1 MQHSGGDN
9 TTSAMR
15 TNDLAALKKY
25 KIKKQNV
32 DRKASKGRRIRYTVH
47 SKLQNFMFPV
57 PYATHN
63 EVGFSMDSEGLFTSL
78 FQ

>member
-1 MQHSGGDN
+1 VQHAGGEN
-9 TTSAMR
+9 STSAMR
-15 TNDLAALKKY
+15 TDDLAALRKF

-57 PYATHN
+57 PYANQN
-63 EVGFSMDSEGLFTSL
+63 ELGFSMDSERLFTSL